1 MGVPQAQAAAMRLP
15 RGEGGAG
22 RLRPWGAGASA
33 AVVGCGH
40 GGQGRLGWLR
50 AATRAPLAPA
60 RPLFPSSGSSLL
72 PSNQPRMLMGPAARA
87 APPSPCSAHPPPP
100 SAPRDPHSHAHPP
113 HPHHDHTHTHTPPPC
128 RQAGIVNFEP
138 LRPYFLEVFQGS
150 QAVLPGLP
158 GLPSL
163 VTALDRAW
171 ASDAAKQE
179 PTAPAL
185 VRQGEGGG
193 GGAAVRGI
201 GEGGCAR
208 SIAPQ
213 VNRRRLVR
221 QTGIPA
227 PPLAAGHGRC
237 VALAPGPFT
246 PGRSPHLAACP
257 SASPPP
263 RRRPAGVQPG
273 HAGGAAEEG
282 VSHGDRG
289 QVQVS
294 TLAGLDD
301 ERELRRQRGPS

>member
-193 GGAAVRGI
+193 GGCSRAGDWGGWLCPLHRAAGQP
-201 GEGGCAR
+201 A
-208 SIAPQ
+208 Q
-213 VNRRRLVR
+213 VGASNRHP
-221 QTGIPA
+221 GPA
-227 PPLAAGHGRC
+227 PCCRSR
-237 VALAPGPFT
+237 ALCGACPRALHPWT
-246 PGRSPHLAACP
+246 LTSPGRLPLCL
-257 SASPPP
+257 ASPPAAA
-263 RRRPAGVQPG
+263 RRCTAWACWR
-273 HAGGAAEEG
+273 
-282 VSHGDRG
+282 S
-289 QVQVS
+289 S
-294 TLAGLDD
+294 
-301 ERELRRQRGPS
+301 